1 MPRQTLSRLRVLS
14 RYALA
19 LALLTALAGV
29 GTTFI
34 ALAVTLT
41 EIAQAPAV
49 KSPSRTDQP
58 SRPSRPFAT
67 FNPLTKP

>member
-1 MPRQTLSRLRVLS
+1 MPWQTLSRLRVLS

-41 EIAQAPAV
+41 EIVQSPAV
-49 KSPSRTDQP
+49 KSTSRTDQP
-58 SRPSRPFAT
+58 PRPFAT